1 MTAID
6 VLVFVLL
13 ALFCYVL
20 VWALIDRVCKCCEKC
35 AYLKAFGE
43 FMENG
48 NAPMMPPNAP
58 TKKKKEENG
67 ND

>member
-1 MTAID
+1 MSAID

-20 VWALIDRVCKCCEKC
+20 VWALVDRICKCCEKC
-35 AYLKAFGE
+35 TYLKAFGE
-43 FMENG
+43 F
-48 NAPMMPPNAP
+48 
-58 TKKKKEENG
+58 TKNEENAMSSCKKDTEDNK